1 MGEALSLLDDKNV
14 DINSDIIFAITDTK
28 LYVPVVTLSAKDTK
42 NYQKMFRKRFE
53 RSLFWNDYKPKSE
66 NTANIFSNHTL

>member
-1 MGEALSLLDDKNV
+1 MGEALSVLDDKNG

-42 NYQKMFRKRFE
+42 NYQKFFSKRFE